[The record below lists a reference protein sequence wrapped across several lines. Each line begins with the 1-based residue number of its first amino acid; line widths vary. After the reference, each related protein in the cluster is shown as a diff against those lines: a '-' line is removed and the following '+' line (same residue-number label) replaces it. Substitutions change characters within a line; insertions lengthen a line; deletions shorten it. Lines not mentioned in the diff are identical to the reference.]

1 MPLFFPNA
9 KLEGLVESKLFLFFL
24 GPFLRTYICIYHIK
38 SNTFFC
44 SILLESLLVLF
55 PHIHVSP
62 SACSLHQFYLFWDT
76 ISLRLHNPHRTALSW
91 PIMLEVTSKRC
102 CSFSEISSSLLLS
115 STTDYFHF
123 NTLIQLLWNLISKNI
138 IKICR
143 ILE

>member
-1 MPLFFPNA
+1 MESTFSFLLRAILKDIYMYLSYQVQHIFWQHSFRIAIGSIPSHTCFSFSLFIA
-9 KLEGLVESKLFLFFL
+9 
-24 GPFLRTYICIYHIK
+24 
-38 SNTFFC
+38 
-44 SILLESLLVLF
+44 SILPILGYNFLKT
-55 PHIHVSP
+55 
-62 SACSLHQFYLFWDT
+62 AD
-76 ISLRLHNPHRTALSW
+76 PHRTAFSW

-123 NTLIQLLWNLISKNI
+123 NTPIQLLWNLISKNI